1 MQQLKT
7 SSTGQGTWDQVQ
19 HVLRDTAVDN
29 AMESAKTDLLYKKLL
44 EEEHKKW
51 ELGDSKQGIHPTI
64 QNPSSTDH
72 NKDIKKEIFD
82 EDEHD
87 DNIKETDNANNNVE
101 NEDTKNDLLFDDFQ
115 NEIDNDPVLKKLHE
129 ERLEQLK
136 QKFKVKQERLAKGHG
151 HYDEMDEK
159 DALKMAIKTENVVVH
174 FYADDFERCRI
185 FDEHLKRLAVKHID
199 AKFVRCNARKSPFL
213 VDKWKIRT
221 LPTICIVI
229 GSYLVDKIIGFSD
242 LGDKDDFPTI
252 ALEKR
257 LSKSGVIK
265 DVDGKKRKKVSRTK
279 VLTDLM

>member
-101 NEDTKNDLLFDDFQ
+101 NEDTKNDLLLDDFQ
-115 NEIDNDPVLKKLHE
+115 NEIDNDPVLKKNFM
-129 ERLEQLK
+129 K
-136 QKFKVKQERLAKGHG
+136 
-151 HYDEMDEK
+151 K
-159 DALKMAIKTENVVVH
+159 DWN
-174 FYADDFERCRI
+174 
-185 FDEHLKRLAVKHID
+185 
-199 AKFVRCNARKSPFL
+199 N
-213 VDKWKIRT
+213 
-221 LPTICIVI
+221 
-229 GSYLVDKIIGFSD
+229 
-242 LGDKDDFPTI
+242 
-252 ALEKR
+252 
-257 LSKSGVIK
+257 
-265 DVDGKKRKKVSRTK
+265 
-279 VLTDLM
+279 